1 MCPELL
7 QYGFASQALHCR
19 VTRLEA
25 LETGYLETPSWHSV
39 VIKPAIRHLRWI
51 VNYSSGTTRLISV
64 VGDIKSG
71 VRLAGRMRIVVLS
84 FEDMLPDRVRQN
96 NCMAPRM

>member
-1 MCPELL
+1 MVSPVRHSIAGLL
-7 QYGFASQALHCR
+7 DWKLWKQDTLDD
-19 VTRLEA
+19 
-25 LETGYLETPSWHSV
+25 LETPSWHSV
-39 VIKPAIRHLRWI
+39 VIKPAIRRLRWI
-51 VNYSSGTTRLISV
+51 VNYSSGTTCLISV

-84 FEDMLPDRVRQN
+84 FEDMPPNRVRQN